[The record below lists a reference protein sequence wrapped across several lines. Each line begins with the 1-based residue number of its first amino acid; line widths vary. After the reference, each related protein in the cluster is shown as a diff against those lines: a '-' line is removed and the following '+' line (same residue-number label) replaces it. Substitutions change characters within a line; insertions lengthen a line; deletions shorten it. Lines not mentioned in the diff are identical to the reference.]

1 MVLMAAGLPPTDE
14 IVEKLKDAIE
24 KYEIVSNEDN
34 TLRVEMWCT
43 IFMTHQAAK
52 DKKDGVLGVLKDL
65 DDIAKAEK
73 FIKPNQN

>member
-1 MVLMAAGLPPTDE
+1 
-14 IVEKLKDAIE
+14 
-24 KYEIVSNEDN
+24 
-34 TLRVEMWCT
+34 
-43 IFMTHQAAK
+43 MTHQAAK